1 MGKIRMARVPL
12 DERPYPILE
21 RFIRGFIRGG
31 NGRKK
36 RRGEEGV
43 ASKGTIKTITRTM
56 KRTMVKEGR
65 KDGSGG

>member
-1 MGKIRMARVPL
+1 MEKIRMARVPSYS
-12 DERPYPILE
+12 RTIHSVPRIHS
-21 RFIRGFIRGG
+21 RRV
-31 NGRKK
+31 RKK

-56 KRTMVKEGR
+56 KRTMVKGGR